1 MKFLYLWPFFLL
13 LLIPVIIIM
22 YLLKQKAVDMPIAS
36 LFLWKEMYRNVEANT
51 PWEKLKKN
59 WLLIL
64 QIITVIVLIIALASP
79 YIMSGSAG
87 ADHAVI
93 VIDNSASMNAVYEE
107 DRTRLEQA
115 INEAEDYVRSLKT
128 GTGISI
134 ITSNSKATLVL
145 SNSDDKTQA
154 ISELKSIEPGYVAGD
169 CVAGIEMVKSM
180 QTQWDSVETVCFT
193 DTAVSMEQVE
203 GYIVDLY
210 VPVNNTSVDYVG
222 HGMNNGKMV
231 VLAKVSNHGA
241 EVVTTDATL
250 YGDEELLQIKTVTIQ
265 AGESE
270 VVYFEDVVFAGN
282 ALSVELSGQDAIK
295 EDNICYD
302 VLEENKV
309 TKVLLMTESNLYL
322 EKALLLVEGVEITK
336 SNDISSFSDFMTQE
350 YDLYIF
356 DGMAPEVLPA
366 EGNMIFMNV
375 RCDEL
380 YETVSPM
387 GGVMVSV
394 ENHSLT
400 EYLDELSFGVSSVYA
415 LDKPEWAET
424 FLRVG
429 DTCVGFIGKKDV
441 QTICVMG
448 FDFHNSDLPLK
459 MEFPILIY
467 NIVNECTVSGLIG
480 ETVVNAGDTVTINGK
495 LNVKLPVVTRPDGSE
510 QELSDYRMNYTN
522 TEELGVYVVEQ
533 HQEDARVE
541 RAFAVNFPASESV
554 ITNAPSAM
562 LTEENADAVKTTV
575 GGMLNLRNLIILLAL
590 GLLGIEWI
598 AYIRR

>member
-79 YIMSGSAG
+79 YILSGSAG

-93 VIDNSASMNAVYEE
+93 VIDNSASMNTLYEE
-107 DRTRLEQA
+107 DVTRLEKA
-115 INEAEDYVRSLKT
+115 VEEAEDYVRGLKS

-134 ITSNSKATLVL
+134 ITSNSKAMLVL

-154 ISELKSIEPGYVAGD
+154 VNELKAIEPAFVAGD
-169 CVAGIEMVKSM
+169 CAPGIEMVKAM

-193 DTAVSMEQVE
+193 DTNVSMEQVE

-210 VPVNNTSVDYVG
+210 VPVQNASVDYVG
-222 HGMNNGKMV
+222 HGMNNGKLV

-241 EVVTTDATL
+241 ESVTTDVNL
-250 YGDEELLQIKTVTIQ
+250 YGDEELLLIKTVTIE
-265 AGESE
+265 AAESE
-270 VVYFEDVVFAGN
+270 VIYFENIEFEGK
-282 ALSVELSGQDAIK
+282 ALNVEISCSDALK

-302 VLEENKV
+302 VLEEERV
-309 TKVLLMTESNLYL
+309 TKVLLMTEANLYL
-322 EKALLLVEGVEITK
+322 EKALLLVDGIEITK
-336 SNDISSFSDFMTQE
+336 SNDISSFADFMSQE

-356 DGMAPEVLPA
+356 DGMTPEVLPT
-366 EGNMIFMNV
+366 EGNMIFMNT

-394 ENHSLT
+394 EKHTLT
-400 EYLDELSFGVSSVYA
+400 EYLDKLSFGVSSVYA
-415 LDKPEWAET
+415 LNKPEWGET

-429 DTCVGFIGKKDV
+429 DTTVGFIGKKDN

-467 NIVNECTVSGLIG
+467 NIVNECTSSGLVG
-480 ETVVNAGDTVTINGK
+480 ETVVNAGDSVTINGK
-495 LNVKLPVVTRPDGSE
+495 LNVKLPVITRPDGSE
-510 QELSDYRMNYTN
+510 QELADYRMNYTG
-522 TEELGVYVVEQ
+522 TDEPGVYLVEQ
-533 HQEDARVE
+533 HQGTQRVE
-541 RAFAVNFPASESV
+541 RAFAVNFPATESV
-554 ITNAPSAM
+554 ITQAPSAM
-562 LTEENADAVKTTV
+562 VTEGNEDTVKTTV
-575 GGMLNLRNLIILLAL
+575 GGMLNLRNLVILIAL

>member
-241 EVVTTDATL
+241 ESVTTDATL

-467 NIVNECTVSGLIG
+467 NIVSECTVSGLIG

>member
-59 WLLIL
+59 WLFIL

-87 ADHAVI
+87 ADHAII
-93 VIDNSASMNAVYEE
+93 VIDNSASMNAVYEGE
-107 DRTRLEQA
+107 HTRLEQA

-134 ITSNSKATLVL
+134 ITSNAKATLVL
-145 SNSDDKTQA
+145 STSDDKTQA
-154 ISELKSIEPGYVAGD
+154 INELKSIEPGYVAGD
-169 CVAGIEMVKSM
+169 CAAGIEMVKSM

-210 VPVNNTSVDYVG
+210 IPVNNTSVDYVG
-222 HGMNNGKMV
+222 HGMNNGKLV
-231 VLAKVSNHGA
+231 VLAKVSNYGA
-241 EVVTTDATL
+241 EPVTTDATL
-250 YGDEELLQIKTVTIQ
+250 YGDDELLQIKTVTIQ
-265 AGESE
+265 AGEAE
-270 VVYFEDVVFAGN
+270 VVYFDDVIFEGS

-322 EKALLLVEGVEITK
+322 EKALLLVDGIEITK

-375 RCDEL
+375 RCEEL

-424 FLRVG
+424 FLSVG

-441 QTICVMG
+441 QTVCVMG

-467 NIVNECTVSGLIG
+467 NIVNECTASGLIG
-480 ETVVNAGDTVTINGK
+480 ETVVSAGDTVTINGK

-522 TEELGVYVVEQ
+522 TEDLGVYVVEQ
-533 HQEDARVE
+533 HQGTARVE
-541 RAFAVNFPASESV
+541 RAFAVNFPASEST

-562 LTEENADAVKTTV
+562 ITEVNEDAVKTTV
-575 GGMLNLRNLIILLAL
+575 GGMLNLRNLIILIAL

>member
-1 MKFLYLWPFFLL
+1 MKFLHLWPFFLL
-13 LLIPVIIIM
+13 LLIPVIILM
-22 YLLKQKAVDMPIAS
+22 YLLKQKAVDMPVAS

-79 YIMSGSAG
+79 YILSGSAG

-93 VIDNSASMNAVYEE
+93 IIDNSAGMNALYE
-107 DRTRLEQA
+107 DDKTRLEKA
-115 INEAEDYVRSLKT
+115 VEEAEDYIRSLKT

-134 ITSNSKATLVL
+134 ITSNSKATLIL

-154 ISELKSIEPGYVAGD
+154 IQELQSIEPGYVSGD
-169 CVAGIEMVKSM
+169 CAAGIEMVKAM

-193 DTAVSMEQVE
+193 DTHVSMEQIE
-203 GYIVDLY
+203 GYIVDMY
-210 VPVNNTSVDYVG
+210 VPLNNASVDYVG
-222 HGMNNGKMV
+222 HGMNNGKLV

-241 EVVTTDATL
+241 EPITTDVSL
-250 YGDEELLQIKTVTIQ
+250 YGDDELLQIKSVTID
-265 AGESE
+265 ASASE
-270 VVYFEDVVFAGN
+270 VIYFENVDFDGS
-282 ALSVELSGQDAIK
+282 ALCVEISGKDALK

-309 TKVLLMTESNLYL
+309 TKVLLMTEANLYL
-322 EKALLLVEGVEITK
+322 EKALLLVDGIEITK
-336 SNDISSFSDFMTQE
+336 SNDISSFEDFMSQE

-356 DGMAPEVLPA
+356 DGMAPDVLPA

-375 RCDEL
+375 RCEEL

-394 ENHSLT
+394 EKHALT

-415 LDKPEWAET
+415 LNKPEWGET
-424 FLRVG
+424 FLQVG
-429 DTCVGFIGKKDV
+429 ETCVGFVGKKET
-441 QTICVMG
+441 QTICVLG

-467 NIVNECTVSGLIG
+467 NIVNECTSSGLIG
-480 ETVVNAGDTVTINGK
+480 ETVINAGDSVTINGK
-495 LNVKLPVVTRPDGSE
+495 LNVKLPVVTKPDGTE
-510 QELSDYRMNYTN
+510 RELSDYRMNYTD
-522 TEELGVYVVEQ
+522 TQQLGIYTVEQ
-533 HQEDARVE
+533 HQQDARVV
-541 RAFAVNFPASESV
+541 RTFAVNFPAAESV
-554 ITNAPSAM
+554 VTQAPSAM
-562 LTEENADAVKTTV
+562 VTEENEDAVKTTV
-575 GGMLNLRNLIILLAL
+575 GGMLNLRNLIILIAL
-590 GLLGIEWI
+590 GLLGVEWV

>member
-13 LLIPVIIIM
+13 LLIPIIIIM

-336 SNDISSFSDFMTQE
+336 SNDISSFSDFMAQE

>member
-59 WLLIL
+59 WLFIL

-87 ADHAVI
+87 ADHAII
-93 VIDNSASMNAVYEE
+93 VIDNSASMNAVYEGE
-107 DRTRLEQA
+107 HTRLEQA

-134 ITSNSKATLVL
+134 ITSNAKATLVL

-154 ISELKSIEPGYVAGD
+154 INELKSIEPGYVAGD
-169 CVAGIEMVKSM
+169 CAAGIEMVKSM

-210 VPVNNTSVDYVG
+210 IPVNNTSVDYVG
-222 HGMNNGKMV
+222 HGMNNGKLV
-231 VLAKVSNHGA
+231 VLAKVSNYGA
-241 EVVTTDATL
+241 EPVTTDATL
-250 YGDEELLQIKTVTIQ
+250 YGDDELLQIKTVTIQ
-265 AGESE
+265 AGEAE
-270 VVYFEDVVFAGN
+270 VVYFDDVIFEGS

-322 EKALLLVEGVEITK
+322 EKALLLVDGIEITK

-375 RCDEL
+375 RCEEL

-424 FLRVG
+424 FLSVG

-441 QTICVMG
+441 QTVCVMG

-467 NIVNECTVSGLIG
+467 NIVNECTASGLIG
-480 ETVVNAGDTVTINGK
+480 ETVVSAGDTVTINGK

-522 TEELGVYVVEQ
+522 TEDLGVYVVEQ
-533 HQEDARVE
+533 HQGTARVE
-541 RAFAVNFPASESV
+541 RAFAVNFPASEST

-562 LTEENADAVKTTV
+562 ITEVNEDAVKTTV
-575 GGMLNLRNLIILLAL
+575 GGMLNLRNLIILIAL

>member
-59 WLLIL
+59 WLFIL

-87 ADHAVI
+87 ADHAII
-93 VIDNSASMNAVYEE
+93 VIDNSASMNAVYEGE
-107 DRTRLEQA
+107 HTRLEQA

-134 ITSNSKATLVL
+134 ITSNAKATLVL

-154 ISELKSIEPGYVAGD
+154 INELKSIEPGYVAGD
-169 CVAGIEMVKSM
+169 CAAGIEMVKSM

-210 VPVNNTSVDYVG
+210 IPVNNTSVDYVG
-222 HGMNNGKMV
+222 HGMNNGKLV
-231 VLAKVSNHGA
+231 VLAKVSNYGA
-241 EVVTTDATL
+241 EPVTTDATL
-250 YGDEELLQIKTVTIQ
+250 YGDDELLQIKTVTIQ
-265 AGESE
+265 AGEAE
-270 VVYFEDVVFAGN
+270 VVYFDDVIFEGS
-282 ALSVELSGQDAIK
+282 ALSVELSGQDAIN

-322 EKALLLVEGVEITK
+322 EKALLLVDGIEITK

-375 RCDEL
+375 RCEEL

-424 FLRVG
+424 FLSVG

-441 QTICVMG
+441 QTVCVMG

-467 NIVNECTVSGLIG
+467 NIVNECTASGLIG
-480 ETVVNAGDTVTINGK
+480 ETVVSAGDTVTINGK

-522 TEELGVYVVEQ
+522 TEDLGVYVVEQ
-533 HQEDARVE
+533 HQGTARVE
-541 RAFAVNFPASESV
+541 RAFAVNFPASEST

-562 LTEENADAVKTTV
+562 ITEVNEDAVKTTV
-575 GGMLNLRNLIILLAL
+575 GGMLNLRNLIILIAL